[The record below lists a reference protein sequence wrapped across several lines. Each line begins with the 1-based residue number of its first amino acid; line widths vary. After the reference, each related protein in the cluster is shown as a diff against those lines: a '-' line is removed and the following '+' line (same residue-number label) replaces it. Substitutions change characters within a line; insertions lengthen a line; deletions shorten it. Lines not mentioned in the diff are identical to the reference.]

1 MVQKYSFLDERLK
14 NADLLY
20 KKGINLHIILQDNQ
34 YMKVLVTGAAGFIGS
49 HTAERLKDL
58 GHDVIGVDN
67 FSPYYSVEL
76 KQLNAKELEEKGI
89 SIIRHDLRF
98 GSLIKELPLDIDYIF
113 HFAAQPGIST
123 TSTFEDY
130 FSNNIIATK
139 NLVDY
144 ALECKK
150 LKLFVNIG
158 TSSIYGLEATF
169 PEDFAPKPA
178 SHYGVTKLA
187 AEQLVLQKSREEQ
200 FKACSLRLY
209 SVIGPRERPEK
220 MYTKLIDLGLK
231 GEAFPLF
238 DGSDTHLRSFTYVGD
253 IVDGVVSVIGN
264 DDKVNGEIINLGT
277 EVEHTTQE
285 GIDAVA
291 EVLKKEIKLNV
302 IPKRAGDQLRTKA
315 NIDKARKL
323 LNYDPNTT
331 LLESVRAQ
339 VEWFK
344 ANFS

>member
-1 MVQKYSFLDERLK
+1 
-14 NADLLY
+14 
-20 KKGINLHIILQDNQ
+20 
-34 YMKVLVTGAAGFIGS
+34 MKILVTGAVGFIGS
-49 HTAERLKDL
+49 HTAERLKAL
-58 GHDVIGVDN
+58 GHDVLGIDN
-67 FSPYYSVEL
+67 FNDYYSLEL
-76 KQLNAKELEEKGI
+76 KQLNADALTQKGI
-89 SIIRHDLRF
+89 SILKKDLRD
-98 GSLIKELPLDIDYIF
+98 SDLAEVLPKDIDYIF
-113 HFAAQPGIST
+113 HYAAQPGISS

-130 FSNNIIATK
+130 FSNNILATK
-139 NLVDY
+139 NLMDY
-144 ALECKK
+144 ALQCSN

-169 PEDFAPKPA
+169 PESIAPKPA

-187 AEQLVLQKSREEQ
+187 AEQLVLQKSREKQ
-200 FKACSLRLY
+200 LKSCSLRLY

-231 GEAFPLF
+231 DEAFPLYE
-238 DGSDTHLRSFTYVGD
+238 GSDKHLRSFTYVGD

-264 DDKVNGEIINLGT
+264 EDKVNGEIINLGT

-285 GIDAVA
+285 GIEAVEA
-291 EVLKKEIKLNV
+291 VLGKSIKINV
-302 IPKRAGDQLRTKA
+302 IAKRPGDQLRTKA

-323 LNYDPNTT
+323 LNYNPQTT
-331 LLESVRAQ
+331 LLEAVKAQ